1 MTWGDPSSS
10 THYVPHYVLALIIFH
25 FYVSLFQPSSS
36 SISIKST
43 VSAAMAS
50 VSIPLSRRY
59 RGRRKMDREASDSW
73 ATLTYY
79 YSISKGAAWS
89 GMTVAQG

>member
-1 MTWGDPSSS
+1 
-10 THYVPHYVLALIIFH
+10 
-25 FYVSLFQPSSS
+25 
-36 SISIKST
+36 
-43 VSAAMAS
+43 
-50 VSIPLSRRY
+50 
-59 RGRRKMDREASDSW
+59 MDREASDSW

>member
-10 THYVPHYVLALIIFH
+10 TLYVPHYVSALIILH
-25 FYVSLFQPSSS
+25 FYVSLFQSSSS
-36 SISIKST
+36 SISVKST

-50 VSIPLSRRY
+50 VSASLSRRR
-59 RGRRKMDREASDSW
+59 RGRRKMDREASGSR

-79 YSISKGAAWS
+79 FSISKGAAWS